1 MRLVSLPFVAVLAA
15 FGGAAVAQEA
25 AGPPPVL
32 LINKEEIKPGQM
44 GPHEKNAA
52 KFVSIQN
59 KADAQSFRLGLTPVS
74 GDNNVVVYLEGYGS
88 FAEME
93 KAGKQFDATLAMNA
107 SLRTELEQNT
117 RDGAD
122 MHASQK
128 TMLAVYRPDLS
139 YRPHRM
145 DAVAKSRYFGV
156 GTNRITT
163 GRSAD
168 YEAWVKELNG
178 AREKVNADWVHTA
191 VFQVVTGAPMG
202 TYMTFTMNQSLAEF
216 DEFRAKLEER
226 NKAIDAAL
234 GEAVV
239 KERRKQAAEIFAS
252 TDTTMYALTPSISR
266 PSPTFMAYDPDFWKP
281 KASASEIKALA
292 SKKEKSAAKP

>member
-52 KFVSIQN
+52 RFVSIQN
-59 KADAQSFRLGLTPVS
+59 KANAESFRLGLTPVS
-74 GDNNVVVYLEGYGS
+74 GDNNVVLYLEGYGS

-93 KAGKQFDATLAMNA
+93 KAVKQFDATLDMNA
-107 SLRTELEQNT
+107 SLRAELEQNT
-117 RDGAD
+117 RQGAD

-156 GTNRITT
+156 GTNRINM
-163 GRSAD
+163 GRLPD
-168 YEAWVKELNG
+168 YEAWVKQLNA

-202 TYMTFTMNQSLAEF
+202 TFMTFTMNQSLAEF

-234 GEAVV
+234 GESVV
-239 KERRKQAAEIFAS
+239 KERRKQAAEIFA
-252 TDTTMYALTPSISR
+252 DTYNAMYALTPSISR
-266 PSPTFMAYDPDFWKP
+266 PSPTFMAYDPGFWKQTP
-281 KASASEIKALA
+281 PSEIKAMA
-292 SKKEKSAAKP
+292 SKKEPSAKP